1 MGSIKLTLS
10 RYTHFSGQ
18 TQMQIVTPLIHES
31 VRMLTVS
38 IHAMEHLE
46 NATSAQITSSVLAKD
61 TQFVTVVKY
70 SQTIEANANEQ
81 MKIIEDAQLM
91 KQSDELLS

>member
-1 MGSIKLTLS
+1 
-10 RYTHFSGQ
+10 
-18 TQMQIVTPLIHES
+18 MQIVTPLIHES
-31 VRMLTVS
+31 VRMSTAS

-46 NATSAQITSSVLAKD
+46 NATSAQITSSALAKD

-70 SQTIEANANEQ
+70 SQTMMVQANEQ

-91 KQSDELLS
+91 KQSIELLLQQKVCS